1 MVAVMTN
8 ISYACHY
15 LTLSLSYTKSIIM
28 VTLILIITSIIN
40 IDMIILIVAMI
51 VIFSIR

>member
-1 MVAVMTN
+1 
-8 ISYACHY
+8 
-15 LTLSLSYTKSIIM
+15 M

>member
-1 MVAVMTN
+1 
-8 ISYACHY
+8 
-15 LTLSLSYTKSIIM
+15 M

-51 VIFSIR
+51 VIFSFR